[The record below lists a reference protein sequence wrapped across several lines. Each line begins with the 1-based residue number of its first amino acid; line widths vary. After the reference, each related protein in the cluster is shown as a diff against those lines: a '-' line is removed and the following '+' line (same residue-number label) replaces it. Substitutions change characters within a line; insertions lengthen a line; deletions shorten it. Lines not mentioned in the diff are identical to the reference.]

1 MAVSGTHNGFRF
13 DRANTRLDLYYRGTR
28 VGHVNASGLFSILG
42 LKSTSATDGV
52 GYGTGAGGAVTQI
65 TNASTG
71 VTLNKV
77 CGQITTVALTT
88 AGAAEETFT
97 VTNSAVAATDVVVV
111 STTYAGGGTPAVSV
125 KGVAA
130 GSFVVVITNL
140 SASALDAVVV
150 INFAVIK
157 AVAA

>member
-1 MAVSGTHNGFRF
+1 MSKKIKTFEQTATGVQAAENIDVPSSG
-13 DRANTRLDLYYRGTR
+13 
-28 VGHVNASGLFSILG
+28 I
-42 LKSTSATDGV
+42 
-52 GYGTGAGGAVTQI
+52 GYVTGQGAAVTQLSS
-65 TNASTG
+65 ASTG
-71 VTLNKV
+71 VTINAN

-88 AGAAEETFT
+88 AGAAEEVFT
-97 VTNSAVAATDVVVV
+97 VTNSKVAATDVIAV
-111 STTYAGGGTPAVSV
+111 STTYAGAGTPAVSV

-140 SASALDAVVV
+140 SASALDALAV